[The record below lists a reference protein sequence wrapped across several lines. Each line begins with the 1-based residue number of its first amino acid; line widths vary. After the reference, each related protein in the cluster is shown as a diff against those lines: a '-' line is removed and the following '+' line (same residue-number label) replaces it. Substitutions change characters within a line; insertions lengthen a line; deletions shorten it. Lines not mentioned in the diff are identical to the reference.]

1 MCQQGVSM
9 RKISEV
15 ARLKFCLG
23 LSDRAIARSCQVSPT
38 TVARVL
44 RDLEVQGI
52 TTWEGYLV
60 RQLAESAPSS
70 LPAPFPNMATMLR
83 ELKRPGVTRQRLWK
97 EYRKSGDTKY
107 CYSQFCARFR
117 ALKKAANPVLRF
129 AHLAGEKVFVDY
141 SGKRPEIV
149 DRLTG
154 EVTKVELYVGV
165 LGASHYIYAEATLD
179 QTRSSFI
186 GSQVRMFGHFGG
198 VTVAV
203 VPDNLRAGVTRANYY
218 DPDINPAYQE
228 FAKHYGVAVLPA
240 RPYKPKDKAAVENAV
255 QQAQRW
261 ILGELRN
268 RTFFSLEELNTAI
281 REQVRQLNA
290 EPFTGREGSR
300 AELFATVDK
309 PALRPLPEQPY
320 EFAEWK
326 WVTVH
331 IDYHIDLARV
341 YYSAPYRFIGR
352 KLMCRYTTGLV
363 QLFDNA
369 TLVATHRRGYKRGTR
384 HTLPEHRPA
393 AHDAMLAWTP
403 ERMRDWGGKIGPH
416 TVAVVDEVFARCQHP
431 EQGYRLCLGILGL
444 ARYYPAARLEQACR
458 RALDDGCFRVK
469 YFRNLLKNRLENTT
483 TAATTEPARG
493 FSQAHAHLRGGDY
506 YQAQLPLEVDD
517 DNQQSHN

>member
-38 TVARVL
+38 TVASVL
-44 RDLEVQGI
+44 RGLEAHGI

-60 RQLAESAPSS
+60 RQLAESAPAAAA
-70 LPAPFPNMATMLR
+70 APFPDMATMLR
-83 ELKRPGVTRQRLWK
+83 ELKRHGVTRHGLWK
-97 EYRKSGDTKY
+97 EYRKTGETKY
-107 CYSQFCARFR
+107 SYSRFCARFR

-129 AHLAGEKVFVDY
+129 THLAGEKVFVDY

-149 DRLTG
+149 DQLTG
-154 EVTKVELYVGV
+154 EVTKVELFVSA
-165 LGASHYIYAEATLD
+165 LGASSYIYAEATLD

-186 GSQVRMFGHFGG
+186 GSQVRMFGFFGG
-198 VTVAV
+198 VTVAIV
-203 VPDNLRAGVTRANYY
+203 IDNLRAGVTRADYY

-240 RPYKPKDKAAVENAV
+240 RPYEPRDKAAVENAV

-261 ILGELRN
+261 ILAPLRD
-268 RTFFSLEELNTAI
+268 RTFFSLDELNTAI

-300 AELFATVDK
+300 AELFATIDK
-309 PALRPLPEQPY
+309 PALRPLPEHPY

-326 WVTVH
+326 MVTVH

-341 YYSAPYRFIGR
+341 FYSAPYRFIGR

-403 ERMRDWGGKIGPH
+403 ERMRDWGGKIGPN
-416 TVAVVDEVFARCQHP
+416 TVAVVDEIFSRCQHSD
-431 EQGYRLCLGILGL
+431 QGYRLCLGILGL
-444 ARYYPAARLEQACR
+444 TRYYPANRLEQASR

-469 YFRNLLKNRLENTT
+469 YFRNLLKNRLESASPAT
-483 TAATTEPARG
+483 TTEPARG
-493 FSQAHAHLRGGDY
+493 FSQAHAHLRGGEY
-506 YQAQLPLEVDD
+506 YQDQLPLEVDD
-517 DNQQSHN
+517 EHQQSRN